1 MTNINN
7 YGMNID
13 PREQAISDAWRQF
26 IANGGE
32 GSAANYQMLAQ
43 KYDETAALKNNGSA
57 DGSTQDTPLA
67 DLFAAQQKAKMEQMK
82 AQGLNP
88 DGSPIAPQFQSLLD
102 ASGNLADKYKL
113 NLKQDTQ
120 ALDQFSQ
127 TALRGAGVDSPWAKL
142 QLEQQGINQLN
153 SADNAAAG
161 SANSMLQAASRL
173 AQTGG
178 VSGGARERLARQGAQ
193 AGFIGRQGVERQG
206 MLDRL
211 NIKSQDEAQ
220 RMTQLGQLQG
230 LNNTQADINSKVD
243 QYNIGNNLKE
253 VDSKRL
259 FDSNQYNERMRAWA
273 AGKSADAQRSAAGG
287 GGKK

>member
-1 MTNINN
+1 MLRYPRTAQEQQTWGNN
-7 YGMNID
+7 LFEDGQPD
-13 PREQAISDAWRQF
+13 PQVTAQNDLAKQRAQLQMEQERI
-26 IANGGE
+26 
-32 GSAANYQMLAQ
+32 
-43 KYDETAALKNNGSA
+43 AAL
-57 DGSTQDTPLA
+57 
-67 DLFAAQQKAKMEQMK
+67 K

-88 DGSPIAPQFQSLLD
+88 DGSPIAPEFQSLLD

-113 NLKQDTQ
+113 NLNQDTQ

-142 QLEQQGINQLN
+142 QLEQQGVNQMTA
-153 SADNAAAG
+153 ADNAGAG
-161 SANSMLQAASRL
+161 AANSMLQAASRL

-211 NIKSQDEAQ
+211 NIKTQDESQ

-230 LNNTQADINSKVD
+230 LNNTSTEMKAKVD
-243 QYNIGNNLKE
+243 QFNINNNLKE
-253 VDSKRL
+253 TDAKRIY
-259 FDSNQYNERMRAWA
+259 DSNLYNQKMQAWG
-273 AGKSADAQRSAAGG
+273 AGKTADAQRSAASG